1 MNSSMSKSQVKH
13 RIYLDNAA
21 ATPLDP
27 RVRDVLHK
35 HYESTYG
42 NAGALH
48 REGVVAHDV
57 VENARHTI
65 AHSIEARPEEITF
78 TSGGTEANNLA
89 ILGTVERHLN
99 EGMRHEDLHLIA
111 TTIEHGSV
119 LDCMQHLEKRG
130 AHVSYVPV
138 DREGFVRVDE
148 LEGALTRNT
157 ILISIILAHNE
168 IGTIQ
173 HLHDITRMVRKH
185 TPAGLNTLIH
195 TDASQAPAWMQCAP
209 LSLGVDLMTLDAQKL
224 YGPKSIGVLFH
235 TSTATPAPILHG
247 GATEHPRPGTPPTAL
262 IAACAKAFELAATER
277 ASYVNAVARLRDN
290 AIAYL
295 QEAIPTAELNG
306 ATGASRLPNNMNV
319 SFPGLDAEELVLRLD
334 AAGIAA
340 STRSAC
346 LTSTAPGSYVVRA
359 LGKEG
364 NVAQSAVR
372 LSLSRYSTATDVHI
386 ACETLRNIVQTLY
399 TRNT

>member
-1 MNSSMSKSQVKH
+1 MQTTAMNR

-27 RVRDVLHK
+27 RVREVLQT

-48 REGVVAHDV
+48 AEGVTAHDI
-57 VENARHTI
+57 VETARHTI
-65 AHSIEARPEEITF
+65 ARSIDARPQEVTF

-99 EGMRHEDLHLIA
+99 EGKRHEDLHLI
-111 TTIEHGSV
+111 TTTVEHGSV
-119 LDCMQHLEKRG
+119 LECMQHLEKRG
-130 AHVSYVPV
+130 ARVSYMPV
-138 DREGFVRVDE
+138 DREGFVCMDE
-148 LEGALTRNT
+148 LEGALTSNT

-173 HLHDITRMVRKH
+173 HVHDITRIIRRH
-185 TPAGLNTLIH
+185 TPIDLHPVIH
-195 TDASQAPAWMQCAP
+195 TDASQAPAWIPCAP
-209 LSLGVDLMTLDAQKL
+209 QSLGVDLMTLDAQKL
-224 YGPKSIGVLFH
+224 YGPKGIGILFH

-247 GATEHPRPGTPPTAL
+247 GAAEHPRPGTPPTAL

-277 ASYVNAVARLRDN
+277 ASYVDTVARLRDD

-295 QEAIPTAELNG
+295 QEAIPGAELNG
-306 ATGASRLPNNMNV
+306 ATGVNRLPNNINL

-346 LTSTAPGSYVVRA
+346 LTSAAPGSYVVRA
-359 LGKEG
+359 LGKASS
-364 NVAQSAVR
+364 VATSAAR
-372 LSLSRYSTATDVHI
+372 LSLSRYSTDTDVRF
-386 ACETLRNIVQTLY
+386 ACETLRDIAQTLY
-399 TRNT
+399 TQNT